1 MSHVS
6 WGPVVDA
13 VNSALERL
21 EAITD
26 DAVARIRN
34 ELADFALVPYPEH
47 RAAVREQLRRRL
59 VAFSERRAW
68 NHDDLDEAR
77 ALARRRARQGIALD
91 VVIRAYHV
99 GDRELWRNLSGAPG
113 EAQALLPELA
123 SLMLESLQAV
133 TSTLALAHGSETR
146 ARDRVQMAVS
156 QRLIDLLNA
165 PTLDAE
171 AHRLAAYLGFDVDQT
186 FVGLAYTTVR
196 PDSQNTAEPDLHFLN
211 GPIIVHGG
219 VGSVRVLL
227 AQTDDQSIGQIVDA
241 LTTAAFRVGVGSN
254 HNGVLGASRSLR
266 QAQLAL
272 SATSH
277 HSPVSRFR
285 EDWVTNCVMSR
296 ADLLDQEILRIAE
309 IAGAHPSLRDTVVAF
324 SESDMSITGCAR
336 TNHLHTNTVVYR
348 LSRWRD
354 LTGLDP
360 RTFPGL
366 MQSVVACALTDVLTN
381 SSGVEGS
388 TIDSRWL

>member
-1 MSHVS
+1 MSQDS

-21 EAITD
+21 DAITD
-26 DAVARIRN
+26 DAVARIRT
-34 ELADFALVPYPEH
+34 ELADFALVPYVEH
-47 RAAVREQLRRRL
+47 RAAVHEQLRRRL
-59 VAFSERRAW
+59 VAFRERRSW
-68 NHDDLDEAR
+68 DHDDLDEAR

-99 GDRELWRNLSGAPG
+99 GDRELWRSLSGAPG

-133 TSTLALAHGSETR
+133 TSTLALAHGSETL

-165 PTLDAE
+165 RALDAE
-171 AHRLAAYLGFDVDQT
+171 AYRLAEYLGFDVDRT
-186 FVGLAYTTVR
+186 FVGLAYTTGR
-196 PDSQNTAEPDLHFLN
+196 RESQNTAEPDPHFLN
-211 GPIIVHGG
+211 GPIIARGG
-219 VGSVRVLL
+219 IGSLRVLL
-227 AQTDDQSIGQIVDA
+227 VQTDDQNVDRLVDA

-277 HSPVSRFR
+277 HSPVSRFS

-296 ADLLDQEILRIAE
+296 ADLLDKEVLHIAE
-309 IAGAHPSLRDTVVAF
+309 IASAHPSLRDTVLAF
-324 SESDMSITGCAR
+324 SESDMSVTGCAR
-336 TNHLHTNTVVYR
+336 TNHLHANTVVYR
-348 LSRWRD
+348 LNRWRE
-354 LTGLDP
+354 LTDLDP
-360 RTFPGL
+360 RTFSGL
-366 MQSVVACALTDVLTN
+366 MQSVVACALADALAN
-381 SSGVEGS
+381 STGVEGS
-388 TIDSRWL
+388 AINSRWP